1 MDSIPENTSSTTST
15 TSSTS
20 STNLKL
26 TKTNEN
32 GRINIDKRFGDPS
45 LLFSVPTSTKMSEF
59 EEQLPSHGKIKNCK
73 PADWFHLLSRRQ
85 ESLNINESNVINE
98 MFSDSIIGYNEFKSI
113 LNKLSSERCNSVCND
128 FIEFIISCSSELDYL
143 LNYNDTIKNMMY
155 NSVFGVIFC
164 LFSNVNNLHYNND
177 RNIIQKKIT
186 STILQPELVCL
197 FTCCGRPVFPSHK
210 CYEDAKCKV
219 CSKTFEL
226 KDPGKFNL
234 ENFKHIENKAIH
246 GGNVSESKFN
256 DLQDN
261 QTKPTLLLK
270 LRLRGDEFKN
280 PYMVPPENYEVIK
293 PQNYLNQ
300 NGTFKTNIIIKNIED
315 SHRQEQINDKI
326 TEISGIKNAI
336 KNNLLE
342 TDGTTLVDNID
353 KILYNLKRVLI
364 ERLRNDYDNI
374 DDIYKKSLID
384 LRINELVDYHLNTS
398 NLLSGIIKC
407 MENSTENSTRRTIYS
422 KYYKNFKGR
431 NFNNRNNFRSNFRAS
446 CRNKRNEK

>member
-1 MDSIPENTSSTTST
+1 MNSIPENTSSTTST

-26 TKTNEN
+26 TKNENGN

-45 LLFSVPTSTKMSEF
+45 LLFSVPTSQYMLEF
-59 EEQLPSHGKIKNCK
+59 TEQIPSNGHIKDKK
-73 PADWFHLLSRRQ
+73 PADWFHLLSGRQ
-85 ESLNINESNVINE
+85 ESLGVIESNVINE
-98 MFSDSIIGYNEFKSI
+98 MFSNSIIGYNEFKSI
-113 LNKLSSERCNSVCND
+113 LNKLGSERCNSVCND
-128 FIEFIISCSSELDYL
+128 FIEFIISCSSELNYL
-143 LNYNDTIKNMMY
+143 LSYDDPIKNMMY

-164 LFSNVNNLHYNND
+164 LFSNVNNLYYSNE
-177 RNIIQKKIT
+177 RNLIQKKIT

-234 ENFKHIENKAIH
+234 ENFKYIENEAIH
-246 GGNVSESKFN
+246 GGNVSPIKFS
-256 DLQDN
+256 DLQIN
-261 QTKPTLLLK
+261 QKKPTLLLK
-270 LRLRGDEFKN
+270 LRELGKEFKN
-280 PYMVPPENYEVIK
+280 LYMVPPENYEVI
-293 PQNYLNQ
+293 NTGNNL
-300 NGTFKTNIIIKNIED
+300 NGTYRTNIKIKNIED
-315 SHRQEQINDKI
+315 SHRQDQIDNVV

-342 TDGTTLVDNID
+342 TDGTILIDNID
-353 KILYNLKRVLI
+353 NILYNLKRVLI
-364 ERLRNDYDNI
+364 ERLRNDYNNI
-374 DDIYKKSLID
+374 NDIYKKSLID

-422 KYYKNFKGR
+422 KYYKNVKGR
-431 NFNNRNNFRSNFRAS
+431 NFNNRNNFRSNFRTS
-446 CRNKRNEK
+446 WRNKRNEK